1 MKGVLGK
8 PFYLVILIRD
18 RLHLL
23 IAICFGIII
32 LTRRFML
39 RLRLIV
45 APILTGTLFGCLAA
59 CTQSPG
65 QPLPAEAVQAS
76 SGDKV
81 ITCAAPHDG
90 KVFLRDDTDNKIVY
104 SSDIRKDQLA
114 RFDPDQPEVSINGTI
129 STIPNPNHA
138 HSWYFAPTNPDRA
151 ESAPPTPPNNN
162 NEGVQTVHVPIG
174 VKVDVQTQ
182 PSNGN

>member
-1 MKGVLGK
+1 
-8 PFYLVILIRD
+8 
-18 RLHLL
+18 
-23 IAICFGIII
+23 
-32 LTRRFML
+32 ML

-45 APILTGTLFGCLAA
+45 APILTGTLVGFLAGCS
-59 CTQSPG
+59 QSQG
-65 QPLPAEAVQAS
+65 QPLPAEAVLAS

-104 SSDIRKDQLA
+104 SSDIRKDQTA

-129 STIPNPNHA
+129 STIPNPNHT
-138 HSWYFAPTNPDRA
+138 HSWYFDRTEPDRA
-151 ESAPPTPPNNN
+151 DAAPPAAPASDNTQA
-162 NEGVQTVHVPIG
+162 VQTVHVPVG
-174 VKVDVQTQ
+174 VKVDVQPQ